1 MIVRKCIAVVRHK
14 IIAKLFIG
22 PCISIKQIYCRRDTL
37 QTGIS
42 SLNTNLRERNVVDYT
57 FMFYIHKTS
66 FVICRSILYNSIFI
80 LSCNFLTDVG

>member
-57 FMFYIHKTS
+57 LCSTYTRRPLLYVDLS
-66 FVICRSILYNSIFI
+66 FTILYLF
-80 LSCNFLTDVG
+80 CPVTF